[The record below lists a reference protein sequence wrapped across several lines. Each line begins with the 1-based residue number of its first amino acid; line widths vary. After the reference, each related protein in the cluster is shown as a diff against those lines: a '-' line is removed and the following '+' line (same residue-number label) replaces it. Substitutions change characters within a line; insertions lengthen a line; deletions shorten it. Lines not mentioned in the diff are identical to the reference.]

1 MKKIFFRLILVGSLL
16 ASFRCVK
23 PVSAQ
28 DSRFERRF
36 PNPKT
41 EVDKALQEIQASA
54 KGRLPILEGFV
65 EERSEPLDHFDR
77 GYYESS
83 AKVISEAEGGTL
95 VRVVVKITAWY
106 SGSTPALS
114 GYRVLPSNGRIETD
128 LLDHVGELLG
138 KKQTGTAPAAVA
150 PSPRPALELPS
161 APTPASSALARP
173 LAQPPIGPA
182 IAPPAKLAAEPSNED
197 LASLRQRR
205 EEAEKNA
212 KALNGD
218 VQNLEEILRNQS
230 HPDNLAVV
238 RKSGTPILAKPGGPV
253 LLSADAED
261 EFEILAVEGTW
272 VHVQISGASRGW
284 IQASQLNL
292 PEGFAGIS
300 KIGSVSSDS
309 DKSPFHVTRQETH
322 PFSGAWPQLQGKTV
336 RIIWVEPASESSPT
350 STAEAKRKFARS
362 QFIQAYKE
370 QSSAAQPPDGIV
382 IIFDSADGGQVS
394 ATMSNLAQWQS
405 GKLSEDSFWKQ
416 CSIDPLELLQDVHN
430 P

>member
-1 MKKIFFRLILVGSLL
+1 MKKIFFQLILIGSLL
-16 ASFRCVK
+16 ASLRCVR

-83 AKVISEAEGGTL
+83 AKVISDAEGGTL

-128 LLDHVGELLG
+128 LLDHLGELLG

-161 APTPASSALARP
+161 APTPTSTALARP
-173 LAQPPIGPA
+173 LAQPSIGPA
-182 IAPPAKLAAEPSNED
+182 IAPPAKPAAEPSNED

-218 VQNLEEILRNQS
+218 VQNLEEILRNQT

-238 RKSGTPILAKPGGPV
+238 RKTGTPIFAKQGGAV

-261 EFEILAVEGTW
+261 EFEILGLEGSW

-284 IQASQLNL
+284 IQRTQLDL
-292 PEGFAGIS
+292 PEGFADS
-300 KIGSVSSDS
+300 SRRESAIGAADN
-309 DKSPFHVTRQETH
+309 PAFRVTREETH
-322 PFSGAWPQLQGKTV
+322 PFTGSWRDLQGKTV
-336 RIIWVEPASESSPT
+336 RIMWVEPQSESERT
-350 STAEAKRKFARS
+350 STAEAKRKFAKTL
-362 QFIQAYKE
+362 FAEAYK
-370 QSSAAQPPDGIV
+370 QQTSAAQPPDGVVIV
-382 IIFDSADGGQVS
+382 FDSADGGQVS
-394 ATMSNLAQWQS
+394 ATMSALAQWQS
-405 GKLSEDSFWKQ
+405 GKLSEASFWKQ

>member
-1 MKKIFFRLILVGSLL
+1 MKKIFFQLILVGSLL
-16 ASFRCVK
+16 ASLRCVK

-83 AKVISEAEGGTL
+83 AKVISDAEGGTL

-128 LLDHVGELLG
+128 LLDHLGELLRG
-138 KKQTGTAPAAVA
+138 KNPGTAPPAPAAA
-150 PSPRPALELPS
+150 SPSSLVLPS
-161 APTPASSALARP
+161 APVRAP
-173 LAQPPIGPA
+173 LAEPPAEAVRVPV
-182 IAPPAKLAAEPSNED
+182 IAPTNED
-197 LASLRQRR
+197 LNSLRQRR

-218 VQNLEEILRNQS
+218 VQNFEEILRNQT
-230 HPDNLAVV
+230 HPQNLAVV
-238 RKSGTPILAKPGGPV
+238 RKTGTPVFAKQGGPV
-253 LLSADAED
+253 LFSADAED
-261 EFEILAVEGTW
+261 EFEILGLEGSW

-284 IQASQLNL
+284 IQRTQLDL
-292 PEGFAGIS
+292 PEGFADS
-300 KIGSVSSDS
+300 SRRESAIGAADN
-309 DKSPFHVTRQETH
+309 PAFRVTREETH
-322 PFSGAWPQLQGKTV
+322 PFTGSWRDLQGKTV
-336 RIIWVEPASESSPT
+336 RIMWVEPQSESERT
-350 STAEAKRKFARS
+350 STAEAKRKFAKAL
-362 QFIQAYKE
+362 FAEAYK
-370 QSSAAQPPDGIV
+370 QQTSAAQPPDGVVIV
-382 IIFDSADGGQVS
+382 FDSADGGQVS
-394 ATMSNLAQWQS
+394 ATMSALAQWQS
-405 GKLSEDSFWKQ
+405 GKLSEASFWKQ